1 MLHRPACTSPRSRA
15 GFTLV
20 EILAVL
26 AIVGLVASVVF
37 LGSGALLRAAQH
49 DDAETGALS
58 ALAATRRA
66 AVLSG
71 QVVELRVDEQAR
83 VLSWGEETLPLAGE
97 GTVRLL
103 PMETSAVL
111 LGGRR
116 VERSVAAVRF
126 YPDGTCDPFRVEI
139 LRGEASRILTVDP
152 WTCAV
157 MAPAAPSAR

>member
-1 MLHRPACTSPRSRA
+1 MLRRPACTSLRPRA

-37 LGSGALLRAAQH
+37 LGSGALLRAAQR
-49 DDAETGALS
+49 DDVETGALT
-58 ALAATRRA
+58 ALASARRA
-66 AVLSG
+66 AVLGG
-71 QVVELRVDEQAR
+71 QVIELRVDEQAR
-83 VLSWGEETLPLAGE
+83 VLAWGAETLTLAGE

-103 PMETSAVL
+103 PMETSALL

-116 VERSVAAVRF
+116 VEQAVPAVRF
-126 YPDGTCDPFRVEI
+126 FPDGTCDPFRLELVQ
-139 LRGEASRILTVDP
+139 GAASRVLTIDP

-157 MAPAAPSAR
+157 MAPAPGPAR